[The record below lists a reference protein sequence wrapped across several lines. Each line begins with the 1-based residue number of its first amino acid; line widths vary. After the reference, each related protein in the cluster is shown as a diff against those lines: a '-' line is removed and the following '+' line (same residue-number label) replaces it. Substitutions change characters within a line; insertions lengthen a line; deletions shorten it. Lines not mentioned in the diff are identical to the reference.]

1 MALCHFSTQRCR
13 NGQLTLNLHLFGQF
27 LHTLREYSTGNL
39 RSLLKNLR
47 SQQKFYAAAGCDKY
61 LVWIKASILFKSN
74 QEPIAKGWHWA
85 ISRWSWPLPWPGS
98 TKATCEKFEL
108 KIYHNHGFTT
118 QSSSK
123 SKETDVGE
131 QCSGGEGE
139 EAIAKK
145 LVNENIEV
153 LFKII

>member
-1 MALCHFSTQRCR
+1 MVIIT
-13 NGQLTLNLHLFGQF
+13 
-27 LHTLREYSTGNL
+27 
-39 RSLLKNLR
+39 
-47 SQQKFYAAAGCDKY
+47 
-61 LVWIKASILFKSN
+61 
-74 QEPIAKGWHWA
+74 
-85 ISRWSWPLPWPGS
+85 ISP
-98 TKATCEKFEL
+98 
-108 KIYHNHGFTT
+108 